1 MTTPPTAASTT
12 STILGST
19 VPAPRARRFSE
30 SRLVADTAAMTWR
43 SAKSMARNPAE
54 FFDVLIQPI
63 LFTVMFGE
71 LFGGAVAGNV
81 KAYLPILVPGLV
93 MTNVL
98 SASQSVG
105 VDLRT
110 DMDKGVF
117 DRFRALPMS
126 RLAPLLGP
134 LMTDLLRY
142 IVCSALTVATGVA
155 IGYRPGN
162 GLLGAIGAVLVAA
175 ACGWAF
181 SWVFLLLGVILPSP
195 QAVTS
200 FNLIVLFPLCYISNT
215 MVPVRTMPHWLRS
228 IAEHN
233 PVSYATDGLRYLFDG
248 ASGTGSAADAGWA
261 LVGCLAIVIIVAP
274 IVVARYQ
281 RATS

>member
-1 MTTPPTAASTT
+1 MTTAPIAS
-12 STILGST
+12 SVL
-19 VPAPRARRFSE
+19 APSARAPSPRRFSE
-30 SRLVADTAAMTWR
+30 SRLVADTASMTWR
-43 SAKSMARNPAE
+43 SALSMLRNPAE
-54 FFDVLIQPI
+54 FFDILVQPV
-63 LFTVMFGE
+63 LFTVMFGQ
-71 LFGGAVAGNV
+71 LLGGAIAGDV

-117 DRFRALPMS
+117 DRFRAMPMS

-142 IVCSALTVATGVA
+142 IVCSALTVATGAA

-162 GLLGAIGAVLVAA
+162 GPLGAIGAVLVAA

-181 SWVFLLLGVILPSP
+181 SWIFLLLGVLLPSP

-200 FNLIVLFPLCYISNT
+200 FNLIVLFPLCYIANT
-215 MVPVRTMPHWLRS
+215 MVPTRTMPHWLRT
-228 IAEHN
+228 IADHN
-233 PVSYATDGLRYLFDG
+233 PVSYATDGLRYLLDG
-248 ASGTGSAADAGWA
+248 ASGTGSAAGAGWA
-261 LVGCLAIVIIVAP
+261 LVGCLVIVLIVAP
-274 IVVARYQ
+274 IVVVRYQ